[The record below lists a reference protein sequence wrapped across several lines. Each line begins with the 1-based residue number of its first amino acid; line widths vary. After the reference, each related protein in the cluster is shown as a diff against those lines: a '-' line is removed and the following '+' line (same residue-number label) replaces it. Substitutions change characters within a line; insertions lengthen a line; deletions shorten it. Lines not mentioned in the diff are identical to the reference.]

1 MHVLHS
7 GVALRVFAFWLAH
20 ESTTT
25 MRLYVEAP
33 SDDEANRF
41 SHLQEAASAS
51 TRYRPS
57 DELMRFLR
65 NL

>member
-1 MHVLHS
+1 
-7 GVALRVFAFWLAH
+7 
-20 ESTTT
+20 